1 MNGLEDLLPRRE
13 TPFVADERTMLLAWL
28 AYHRSTMA
36 TKCQGLDE
44 LQLKTRPVVTSGMS
58 LLGLLRHWTDV
69 ERYWIRELLLGEK
82 DVVGYSSAQDR
93 DGDFDNLDDT
103 AVDVVIET
111 WIAEGRHTVAVLT
124 AAEDLDVICAGSF
137 GGGDQGQGETQA
149 ELDWVDEGGSAA
161 PEVPSVRWIMT
172 HLIEEFARHNGHAD
186 LLRELLDGS
195 TGE

>member
-36 TKCQGLDE
+36 IKCQGLDE

-69 ERYWIRELLLGEK
+69 ERYWIREVLLGEQ
-82 DVVGYSSAQDR
+82 DVVGYSSAEHR

-103 AVDVVIET
+103 AVDVVIES
-111 WIAEGRHTVAVLT
+111 WLAEGRHTVAVLT
-124 AAEDLDVICAGSF
+124 AAPDLDALCAGSF
-137 GGGDQGQGETQA
+137 DGESQADQQA

-161 PEVPSVRWIMT
+161 AEVPSVRWIMT

-186 LLRELLDGS
+186 LLRELIDGS